1 MSLDPQAPKKSGDL
15 AYSLLTFPFDTLEA
29 IGSRIAAAFTSK
41 SKQQPKEPQPA
52 PAGERIPD
60 ITANLQYMIAD
71 RAYSAEVCGRKV
83 SLYQYH
89 AAKVIRILCRDLRH
103 LKPIDFTPD
112 IADGAALVY
121 DIDGAIQWVRKNGLE
136 SETVKRAVSKA
147 PNVASK
153 GAAKTQSPS
162 RDVEEDPAKAKQ
174 VAPAALSSACLN
186 IIPATGN
193 KSTPF
198 TGKVVSFGT
207 TTIKS
212 EGRKSYTTYAMT
224 LRSET
229 GSYEKQFI
237 GEHLADLVADM
248 GLHEGQLVC
257 LQLLGKHH
265 FEVEVNGKMEA
276 RSRNHFAIET
286 L

>member
-15 AYSLLTFPFDTLEA
+15 AFALLTFPFDTLEA
-29 IGSRIAAAFTSK
+29 IGSRIASAFTSK
-41 SKQQPKEPQPA
+41 SKQQPKELQPA
-52 PAGERIPD
+52 PSGERIPD

-71 RAYSAEVCGRKV
+71 RAYSAEVGGRKV

-89 AAKVIRILCRDLRH
+89 AAKVIRIFCRDLRH
-103 LKPIDFTPD
+103 LKPIDFTPE

-121 DIDGAIQWVRKNGLE
+121 DIDGAIQWVRKNGFE
-136 SETVKRAVSKA
+136 SDTVKRATSKA
-147 PNVASK
+147 PNHASK
-153 GAAKTQSPS
+153 GAAKTQSPPG
-162 RDVEEDPAKAKQ
+162 DVDAESAKPKP
-174 VAPAALSSACLN
+174 VAPAAVSSARLN

-193 KSTPF
+193 KSAPF

-207 TTIKS
+207 TTIAY
-212 EGRKSYTTYAMT
+212 EGRKPYTTYAMT

-265 FEVEVNGKMEA
+265 FEVEENGKMEA
-276 RSRNHFAIET
+276 RSRNHFAIKI

>member
-41 SKQQPKEPQPA
+41 LEQQPKEPQPA

-89 AAKVIRILCRDLRH
+89 DAKVIRILCRDLRH

-136 SETVKRAVSKA
+136 SETVKRAVLKTTNPTSK
-147 PNVASK
+147 S
-153 GAAKTQSPS
+153 AAKTQSPTGN
-162 RDVEEDPAKAKQ
+162 VGEETAKAKP
-174 VAPAALSSACLN
+174 VTPAAASSARLN
-186 IIPATGN
+186 VIPATGN
-193 KSTPF
+193 KSAPF
-198 TGKVVSFGT
+198 TGRIASFGT
-207 TTIKS
+207 TKIKS
-212 EGRKSYTTYAMT
+212 EGRKPYTTYAMT

-237 GEHLADLVADM
+237 GEHLADLVANI

-265 FEVEVNGKMEA
+265 FEVEVDGKMEA